1 MGMNLT
7 RRATWITLSMMLLCG
22 SPARAEDTTGP
33 SPMRRMVDTMNPT
46 NWKMPTF
53 LKMPKFSGIM
63 PAKQDQMRIK
73 KKKDGLVADVSQT
86 ASRSWQRTKE
96 SLSPQNLNPIK
107 FFPASARTP
116 SKPKTDNEPGFFG
129 SLFAPRPQPQNPST
143 VNDFLGQ
150 AKPRG

>member
-1 MGMNLT
+1 MGMNVT
-7 RRATWITLSMMLLCG
+7 RRATWITLSVVMLCG
-22 SPARAEDTTGP
+22 SPARGEETTGP

-96 SLSPQNLNPIK
+96 TLSPQNLNPIK

-116 SKPKTDNEPGFFG
+116 SKPKADSGPGFFG
-129 SLFAPRPQPQNPST
+129 SLFAPRPQPESPNT
-143 VNDFLGQ
+143 VNGFLGQ